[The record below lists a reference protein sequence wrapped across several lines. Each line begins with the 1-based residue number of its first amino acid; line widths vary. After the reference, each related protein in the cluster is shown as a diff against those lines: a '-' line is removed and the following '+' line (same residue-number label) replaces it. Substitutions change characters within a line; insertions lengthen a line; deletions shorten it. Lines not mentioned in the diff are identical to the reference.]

1 MKKNTQSKFFFDQ
14 YIKILLKKKI
24 NKKQFNKYSDEVFNL
39 IDYLKTTKPTV
50 IKSEYFGDIFVP
62 NFDNGIKKNFYDLFA
77 FHELSL
83 FTKYLKLRKKF
94 SFALDVGA
102 NLGLHTIILSRL
114 GYKVKSFEADPN
126 TFKKLKNNL
135 KMNSC
140 KNYKL
145 YNFAISDFN
154 GTSKFYQVKNNLT
167 ANTLESSSK
176 KIYGKYKI
184 INVKVKK
191 LNKYIPQEN
200 CLIKLDVEGAEFNI
214 LKTLKYSNKLKKKI
228 FFEVNDNVSAKKIF
242 DFIKLYKLKCLA
254 ELNGWKEIK
263 KLRQMPTSWK
273 QGSVLLDK

>member
-1 MKKNTQSKFFFDQ
+1 
-14 YIKILLKKKI
+14 
-24 NKKQFNKYSDEVFNL
+24 
-39 IDYLKTTKPTV
+39 
-50 IKSEYFGDIFVP
+50 
-62 NFDNGIKKNFYDLFA
+62 
-77 FHELSL
+77 
-83 FTKYLKLRKKF
+83 
-94 SFALDVGA
+94 
-102 NLGLHTIILSRL
+102 
-114 GYKVKSFEADPN
+114 
-126 TFKKLKNNL
+126 
-135 KMNSC
+135 MNSC

-214 LKTLKYSNKLKKKI
+214 LKTLKYSKKLKKKI